1 MGSKQSQNRNCRW
14 KTVSLFLLK
23 AGVVLLLSWATAVG
37 CLILRSRDPVYV
49 LRELKDWTDYRRFD
63 PLIVKV
69 ANEYNLDP
77 RLVKAVVWRESR
89 FQADMKG
96 RNGER
101 GLMQVT
107 EVAARDWAIA
117 KGIANFRAEELLVP
131 EVNLEA
137 GAWYLNKAVQR
148 WNATD
153 DAVPFAL
160 AEYNAGKSR
169 VDRWIR
175 AAIQKTNGQPVT
187 SRSFQQSIDFPS
199 TARYVRT
206 ILARYDFYK
215 RRGRLLAERNGP
227 SERWGASAPSPP

>member
-1 MGSKQSQNRNCRW
+1 MGSKQSQNRNNRW
-14 KTVSLFLLK
+14 TSVSLFLLK
-23 AGVVLLLSWATAVG
+23 AGAVLLLSWATAVG

-117 KGIANFRAEELLVP
+117 KGIPNFRAEELLVP
-131 EVNLEA
+131 EVNLEV

-175 AAIQKTNGQPVT
+175 AAIQKTNGRPVT
-187 SRSFQQSIDFPS
+187 SRSFQESIDFPS

-215 RRGRLLAERNGP
+215 RRGRLIAEQNEP
-227 SERWGASAPSPP
+227 SEPVGRN

>member
-1 MGSKQSQNRNCRW
+1 MGSEQSQNRNSRW
-14 KTVSLFLLK
+14 KSARLFLLK
-23 AGVVLLLSWATAVG
+23 VSGVLVLSCATALG
-37 CLILRSRDPVYV
+37 LLILRSHDPVYV
-49 LRELKDWTDYRRFD
+49 LRELKDWRDYRRFD
-63 PLIVKV
+63 PLIVKI
-69 ANEYNLDP
+69 ARGYNLDP

-101 GLMQVT
+101 GLMQVS

-117 KGIANFRAEELLVP
+117 KGYPNFHCEELLIP
-131 EVNLEA
+131 ETNLEV
-137 GAWYLNKAVQR
+137 GAWYLSKAVQR
-148 WNATD
+148 WNTTD

-160 AEYNAGKSR
+160 AEYNAGRSR

-175 AAIQKTNGQPVT
+175 AAVQKAKGQPVT
-187 SRSFQQSIDFPS
+187 AHSFQESIDFPS

-215 RRGRLLAERNGP
+215 RRGPLLAEEDGSSEPVRRN
-227 SERWGASAPSPP
+227 